1 MSGPPASPPR
11 SLRGRPWRNVE
22 FAALDFETTGLDLAR
37 DHIVSF
43 GVVPI
48 RDARIPVGE
57 MVYREVSPPA
67 APSPTSVSVHGL
79 RPMDLAMAPSIGA
92 ERETLRSALHH
103 RFIVAWTAEVES
115 AFLSATFGR
124 SPAWWVRRII
134 DTRVLVRSLE
144 QAHERDNQASLSA
157 TADRFG
163 VPVDDPHH
171 ALDDALT
178 TAQLFLALATA
189 MSQQRDATPRT
200 LLRGGRARR
209 LLGRA

>member
-1 MSGPPASPPR
+1 MSGVPTAPPR
-11 SLRGRPWRNVE
+11 TLRGRSWREVE

-57 MVYREVSPPA
+57 LVYREVSPPA
-67 APSPTSVSVHGL
+67 APSPVSVSVHGL
-79 RPMDLAMAPSIGA
+79 RPIDLATAPSIGA

-103 RFIVAWTAEVES
+103 RYIVAWAAEVES
-115 AFLSATFGR
+115 AFLAATFGR
-124 SPAWWVRRII
+124 SSAWWRRRII
-134 DTRVLVRSLE
+134 DTRVLVR
-144 QAHERDNQASLSA
+144 AVERGREHRGSLSD
-157 TADRFG
+157 TAARFG

-178 TAQLFLALATA
+178 TAELFLALATA
-189 MSQQRDATPRT
+189 MSERRVATPRT
-200 LLRGGRARR
+200 LLRRGRAGR
-209 LLGRA
+209 LPGRT

>member
-1 MSGPPASPPR
+1 MSGAPTAPPR
-11 SLRGRPWRNVE
+11 TLRGRSWRGVE

-57 MVYREVSPPA
+57 LVYREVSPPA
-67 APSPTSVSVHGL
+67 APSPVSVSVHGL
-79 RPMDLAMAPSIGA
+79 RPIDLATAPSIGA

-103 RFIVAWTAEVES
+103 RFIVAWAGEVES
-115 AFLSATFGR
+115 AFLAATFGR
-124 SPAWWVRRII
+124 SPAWWRRRII
-134 DTRVLVRSLE
+134 DTRVLVRSV
-144 QAHERDNQASLSA
+144 ERGREPRGSLSD
-157 TADRFG
+157 TAARFG

-178 TAQLFLALATA
+178 TAELFLALATA
-189 MSQQRDATPRT
+189 MSHRRVATPRI
-200 LLRGGRARR
+200 LLRRGRAGR
-209 LLGRA
+209 LLGRT